1 LISFSARGL
10 LWIAALAEAVLAL
23 LSALALDKDSF
34 PAYLALYFAMSV
46 PWLAASYVAV
56 REIRS
61 QPRDLFQV
69 LLVAAIL
76 RGIFLPAG
84 PVLSDDIFR
93 YVWDGRVQHAGT
105 NPYVYPPDD
114 ARLSPVKEEIP
125 RIYDG
130 INNKEIPTIYPPLM
144 QILFYAAT
152 SVSTSLVWMKT
163 FFTLLDLALV
173 FVLARLLAALKRPP
187 LRALVYAWSPL
198 PVVEIAGSGHND
210 VAAVLLLVLALL
222 MFEKDRASGSLLFTV
237 GSGLAKIGGF
247 ALLPF
252 FARFFKPRAFW
263 AAALLVVL
271 VWLPYASAGGLAFRG
286 LREYALRWRGNDSL
300 FHLLFVLTGSPG
312 NAKVASAAILAALV
326 LLLLRKKTPPVRAA
340 FWIFGAILLLAPTMH
355 PWYLLWMA
363 PRGLPPS
370 GLALPRSER
379 GSELSRPVSR
389 ESGRALDGGSFRQ
402 APGVRTVLRSPW
414 ATLGPPWIPKGFD
427 RSSKPLSAERP
438 RSTPLSRSSGRSR
451 SRISASP
458 RSTTIVLSGEAFPK

>member
-1 LISFSARGL
+1 MISFSARGL

-34 PAYLALYFAMSV
+34 PVYLALYFAMSV

-76 RGIFLPAG
+76 RAIFLPAG

-163 FFTLLDLALV
+163 FFSLLDLALV

-187 LRALVYAWSPL
+187 LR
-198 PVVEIAGSGHND
+198 
-210 VAAVLLLVLALL
+210 
-222 MFEKDRASGSLLFTV
+222 
-237 GSGLAKIGGF
+237 
-247 ALLPF
+247 
-252 FARFFKPRAFW
+252 
-263 AAALLVVL
+263 
-271 VWLPYASAGGLAFRG
+271 
-286 LREYALRWRGNDSL
+286 
-300 FHLLFVLTGSPG
+300 
-312 NAKVASAAILAALV
+312 
-326 LLLLRKKTPPVRAA
+326 
-340 FWIFGAILLLAPTMH
+340 
-355 PWYLLWMA
+355 
-363 PRGLPPS
+363 
-370 GLALPRSER
+370 
-379 GSELSRPVSR
+379 
-389 ESGRALDGGSFRQ
+389 
-402 APGVRTVLRSPW
+402 
-414 ATLGPPWIPKGFD
+414 
-427 RSSKPLSAERP
+427 
-438 RSTPLSRSSGRSR
+438 
-451 SRISASP
+451 
-458 RSTTIVLSGEAFPK
+458 